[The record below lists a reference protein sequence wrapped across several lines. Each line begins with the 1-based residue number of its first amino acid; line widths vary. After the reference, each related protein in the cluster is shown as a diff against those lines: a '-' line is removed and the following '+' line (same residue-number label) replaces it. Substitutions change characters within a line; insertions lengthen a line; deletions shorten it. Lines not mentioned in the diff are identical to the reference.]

1 MRKDTEGDFKGSDEV
16 LSLVRNSVT
25 EASLVNETNEQVLF
39 KGIVISKVGMTFFMK
54 FVHND
59 EIEYFILV
67 RR

>member
-39 KGIVISKVGMTFFMK
+39 KGIVIYKVGMTFFMT